1 MSNNKKL
8 NQEIL
13 NVNFFKKKK
22 KKKKIKYILNNK
34 N

>member
-13 NVNFFKKKK
+13 NVNFFKRKKK
-22 KKKKIKYILNNK
+22 KKKLKKK
-34 N
+34 KKK

>member
-13 NVNFFKKKK
+13 NVNFFKRKK
-22 KKKKIKYILNNK
+22 KKKKIKKK
-34 N
+34 NIK

>member
-13 NVNFFKKKK
+13 NVNFFKRKKK
-22 KKKKIKYILNNK
+22 KKQLNRY
-34 N
+34 